1 MMQRVQ
7 VHVEFL
13 YPWRYYE
20 VYAIVVRTVLIIGG
34 RGIIG
39 EKIGPGGYMLKYLV
53 LLSSI
58 RLYFTLS

>member
-7 VHVEFL
+7 VHVELL

-39 EKIGPGGYMLKYLV
+39 EKIGPGGYIGGLPIVQFCK
-53 LLSSI
+53 I
-58 RLYFTLS
+58 RKQ